1 MKTETVNLRLTPEEK
16 EKLAAAAAAR
26 DISISQLIREAY
38 REYLRKEVKQNA
50 YTKLSKLENGIY
62 QQGNAEAVKRK

>member
-1 MKTETVNLRLTPEEK
+1 MKTETVNLRLAPEEK

-38 REYLRKEVKQNA
+38 REYLRKEVK
-50 YTKLSKLENGIY
+50 
-62 QQGNAEAVKRK
+62 

>member
-16 EKLAAAAAAR
+16 EKLAAAAATR

-38 REYLRKEVKQNA
+38 REYLRKEVK
-50 YTKLSKLENGIY
+50 
-62 QQGNAEAVKRK
+62 